1 MLKAG
6 LEHNVLMLMNK
17 RFEDASVSFY
27 IPLWNGMI
35 YNAFFE
41 WARTG
46 MNEPV
51 ETAIA
56 RVKEGLK
63 LVSDSIETGLTNGT
77 QNKKV

>member
-1 MLKAG
+1 
-6 LEHNVLMLMNK
+6 
-17 RFEDASVSFY
+17 
-27 IPLWNGMI
+27 
-35 YNAFFE
+35 
-41 WARTG
+41 